1 MLGPY
6 AAERGRYGT
15 QAYEKKNRQAV
26 DQATVTRAERSPW
39 LDLERRVACW
49 LERKAGTRLEFR
61 NGYQAI
67 PGYPADGFRADALLT
82 DGASLLAVEVEVKQ
96 THPDTNVGKY
106 WLLAE
111 HRRYQHVVL
120 LQVYTPGYNSYP
132 WRKRLAEYYAIRMQR
147 ELPFE
152 YHQLDLRTST
162 SVDTAFSI
170 CVEQMEAHV
179 QRVFPTSRPR
189 VQ

>member
-1 MLGPY
+1 M
-6 AAERGRYGT
+6 T
-15 QAYEKKNRQAV
+15 N
-26 DQATVTRAERSPW
+26 
-39 LDLERRVACW
+39 
-49 LERKAGTRLEFR
+49 
-61 NGYQAI
+61 
-67 PGYPADGFRADALLT
+67 
-82 DGASLLAVEVEVKQ
+82 GASLLAVEVEVKQ